1 VRRYPE
7 SKLRIRHYSVE
18 SVEDAGPIRG
28 PAGRFVQRRRVRAK
42 NPRSDK
48 EMGVGGGSWVS
59 WSGKEKS
66 GLELGGGRGGRSYI
80 RGHNR
85 GPITNFAA
93 KAGHLAW
100 AHCLAASPPRANGP
114 LHRERSFRAT
124 RGFGGRYAFTS
135 ACVSCGLEQMPRTYI
150 RQRAAETGTMRAR
163 CDRICAR
170 HKSHCAPWPQYFGL
184 N

>member
-48 EMGVGGGSWVS
+48 EMGVRGGSWVS

-66 GLELGGGRGGRSYI
+66 GLELGGGRGVGAAFEAIIEVRSPI
-80 RGHNR
+80 SRRRLATWR
-85 GPITNFAA
+85 GPIVWPLVPRAPMAPFTA
-93 KAGHLAW
+93 KGPSGRRGASVADMLSRVRASR
-100 AHCLAASPPRANGP
+100 AASNKC
-114 LHRERSFRAT
+114 L
-124 RGFGGRYAFTS
+124 
-135 ACVSCGLEQMPRTYI
+135 VLI
-150 RQRAAETGTMRAR
+150 
-163 CDRICAR
+163 
-170 HKSHCAPWPQYFGL
+170 
-184 N
+184 